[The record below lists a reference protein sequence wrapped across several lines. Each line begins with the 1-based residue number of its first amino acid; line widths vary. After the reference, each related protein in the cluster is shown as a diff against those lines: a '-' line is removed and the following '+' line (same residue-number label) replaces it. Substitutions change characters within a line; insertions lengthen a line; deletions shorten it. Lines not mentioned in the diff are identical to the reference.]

1 MYDLHTHSLLSDG
14 ALLPSELARR
24 YEAKG
29 YKAIAITDH
38 ADNSNIKQIIE
49 SILEFTRAWPKTSN
63 IKVIPGIELTHLPL
77 EQFKPLVKY
86 ARAHEIKLIIGHGET
101 LVEPVLPGT
110 NQAALEAGVD
120 ILAHPGLIKE
130 EDVGL
135 AAKENIYLEISARRG
150 HCLSN
155 GHVANL
161 AKKFGA
167 KLIINTDSHAPE
179 DLLDP
184 NELELIGLGA
194 GLTQSQ
200 IINIYKGVQGLGV

>member
-29 YKAIAITDH
+29 YKAIAISDH

-86 ARAHEIKLIIGHGET
+86 ARAQGIKLIIGHGET

-110 NQAALEAGVD
+110 NRAALEAGVD
-120 ILAHPGLIKE
+120 ILAHPGLIRE
-130 EDVGL
+130 EDVKL
-135 AAKENIYLEISARRG
+135 AVKENIYLEISARRG
-150 HCLSN
+150 HCLTN
-155 GHVANL
+155 GHVAGL
-161 AKKFGA
+161 AKRLGA

-184 NELELIGLGA
+184 KELELIGLGA

-200 IINIYKGVQGLGV
+200 IINIYKGVQGSGV